1 MHLYFNKRFVKDIGS
16 AAKTIYYLKKI
27 QIIHPSWRLRYK
39 IKCRSTEN
47 ELSNWLGYSEMKINQ
62 PIAIIAREQ
71 FSAFGQNS
79 RPWFSPKGGIWLS
92 AAYPIFSKNFS
103 STTFSL
109 SLAIKLCQMLRQ
121 ENITVNLKWPNDIIF
136 DSKKLIG
143 FLPRVI
149 TRGKEVI
156 YVRIGLGMNVLNK
169 TPSEGISL
177 AKVLRTKNISEYY
190 WTAKILKA
198 FHDSIVCN
206 NKKEYVI
213 QQANNFLNTSFLPKG
228 YSPNEWKIKD
238 VDSNGNL
245 RIYNQTQE
253 KVLTRF

>member
-1 MHLYFNKRFVKDIGS
+1 MKGIGS

-27 QIIHPSWRLRYK
+27 QIIHPYWRLQYK

-62 PIAIIAREQ
+62 PIAIIAKEQ
-71 FSAFGQNS
+71 FAGFGQNS
-79 RPWFSPKGGIWLS
+79 RSWFSPKGGIWLS
-92 AAYPIFSKNFS
+92 AAYPIFSKKFLS
-103 STTFSL
+103 ETFSL

-121 ENITVNLKWPNDIIF
+121 ENITVNLKWPNDIFF

-198 FHDSIVCN
+198 FHDSIDCN

-213 QQANNFLNTSFLPKG
+213 QQANNFLTTSFLPKG

>member
-1 MHLYFNKRFVKDIGS
+1 VKIIGS
-16 AAKTIYYLKKI
+16 AAKTAYYLKKM
-27 QIIHPSWRLRYK
+27 QIIYPHWRLKYK

-47 ELSNWLGYSEMKINQ
+47 ELSNWLGYSEMKRNQ

-71 FSAFGQNS
+71 ISGFGQNS

-92 AAYPIFSKNFS
+92 AAYPIFSQKFS
-103 STTFSL
+103 SEIFSL
-109 SLAIKLCQMLRQ
+109 SLAIKLCQMLRK
-121 ENITVNLKWPNDIIF
+121 ENIKVNLKWPNDIFF

-143 FLPRVI
+143 FLPRVL
-149 TRGKEVI
+149 TRGKEII

-169 TPSEGISL
+169 TPLEGISL

-198 FHDSIVCN
+198 FHDSIDCN
-206 NKKEYVI
+206 DRKEYVI
-213 QQANNFLNTSFLPKG
+213 QEANKFLTKRVLPKG
-228 YSPNEWKIKD
+228 FSPNEWKIKD

-245 RIYNQTQE
+245 RIYNQTKE